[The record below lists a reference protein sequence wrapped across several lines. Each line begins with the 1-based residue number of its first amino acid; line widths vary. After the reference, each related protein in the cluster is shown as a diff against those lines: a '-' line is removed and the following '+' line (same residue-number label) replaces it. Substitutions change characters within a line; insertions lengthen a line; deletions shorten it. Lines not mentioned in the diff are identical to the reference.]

1 MPSVL
6 KEKPVCGPRPHI
18 CALVRPWRYDFW
30 HYHDQ
35 YIPFPLPLQPPP
47 TPTPALLQ
55 LHPLRL
61 QLLPQHTLLPVHPVE
76 PPHEKNMTSSNAMFV
91 SPDTMARTADADT
104 CVFGVWGWGVA
115 GRGRVRLV
123 VAVCEGGGRL
133 VVRVVVVLRLFVVVR
148 VSVVVVVVVRRVV
161 LVVVIVM
168 AGGGGGGGVDDGG
181 GGGGGGGGEGGSGGG
196 LDVGS
201 VVDVDFAAGRMKPG
215 NTRSDRASSG
225 SGPRTSS

>member
-1 MPSVL
+1 
-6 KEKPVCGPRPHI
+6 
-18 CALVRPWRYDFW
+18 
-30 HYHDQ
+30 
-35 YIPFPLPLQPPP
+35 
-47 TPTPALLQ
+47 
-55 LHPLRL
+55 
-61 QLLPQHTLLPVHPVE
+61 
-76 PPHEKNMTSSNAMFV
+76 MFI

-115 GRGRVRLV
+115 GRGRVRFV

-133 VVRVVVVLRLFVVVR
+133 VVRVVVVVRLLVAVR
-148 VSVVVVVVVRRVV
+148 VFVLVVVVVRRVV

-168 AGGGGGGGVDDGG
+168 AGGGGGGGADGG
-181 GGGGGGGGEGGSGGG
+181 GGGGGGGGDGEGGSGGG

-225 SGPRTSS
+225 SGPRMSA